1 RLVHHGRL
9 PDQAL
14 RVAGEGRDLAAA
26 GPAQRGRVPARAR
39 RRRRRVR
46 GPARVGSDLM
56 TATADPTTAPTT
68 TGAVDRDAVRE
79 ILDKALA
86 EGRESLTAP
95 EGRRV
100 CTAYGIPTP
109 GE

>member
-56 TATADPTTAPTT
+56 TATTAPT

-109 GE
+109 GEGL